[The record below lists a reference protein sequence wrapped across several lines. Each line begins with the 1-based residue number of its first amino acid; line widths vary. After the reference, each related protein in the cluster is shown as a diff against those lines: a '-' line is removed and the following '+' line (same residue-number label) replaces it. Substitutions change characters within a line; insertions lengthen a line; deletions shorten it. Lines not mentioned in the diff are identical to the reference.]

1 MKGLGYFFISLFS
14 LVITLV
20 FLFPDSPLQANELD
34 QYQRFIEYQ
43 KQQLQKRQERIDSIT
58 LPAQKRL
65 EKIQE
70 NIDKTNDFLADNEA
84 RLQKIR
90 NELTEITD
98 RYQNLQGV
106 FHRTKEKVVARLR
119 FLQRQPPATW
129 WIALFSSKS
138 LREFLDRRQQ
148 LLYIFKQDKQLLT
161 NLKAV
166 ADSVLV
172 QRDEI
177 KFLENEALLIQQQ
190 LNHQQA
196 VYAAQAEN
204 QQRIIQSLQKDRRSL
219 EIAEARL
226 LQDSRR
232 LATLIQSRTEG
243 TLTLPPGNGALSY
256 PIQGIVTSTF
266 GWRVHPILGYEKF
279 HTGIDFAADYG
290 TPIYASQAGTV
301 IVAEWY
307 GGYGNTIVL
316 DHGNGISTLYAHA
329 DALYVQAGETV
340 QRGQLI
346 AGVGSTGFSTG
357 PHLHFELRAQ
367 GEPIDPAPYL

>member
-1 MKGLGYFFISLFS
+1 MKDPRYLFISLVS
-14 LVITLV
+14 LVITIV
-20 FLFPDSPLQANELD
+20 FILPNSSLQANELD

-43 KQQLQKRQERIDSIT
+43 KQQLQQRQAKIDSIT

-65 EKIQE
+65 EKIQA

-84 RLQKIR
+84 RLQKIKT
-90 NELTEITD
+90 ELTEMTD

-106 FHRTKEKVVARLR
+106 FRRAKERAVSRLR

-129 WIALFSSKS
+129 WVALLSSKS
-138 LREFLDRRQQ
+138 LRQFLDRRQQ
-148 LLYIFKQDKQLLT
+148 LLYIFQQDKRLLT

-166 ADSVLV
+166 ADSVLA

-177 KFLENEALLIQQQ
+177 KSLENEALLIQQQ
-190 LNHQQA
+190 LNHQRS
-196 VYAAQAEN
+196 VYRTQAEN
-204 QQRIIQSLQKDRRSL
+204 QQQIIQTLQRDRRSL

-226 LQDSRR
+226 TQDSRR
-232 LATLIQSRTEG
+232 LTALIQSRTEG
-243 TLTLPPGNGALSY
+243 SLILPPGNGALGF
-256 PIQGIVTSTF
+256 PVQGVVTSTF
-266 GWRVHPILGYEKF
+266 GWRTHPILGYEKF
-279 HTGIDFAADYG
+279 HSGIDFGAEYG
-290 TPIYASQAGTV
+290 TPIYAAQAGTV

-316 DHGNGISTLYAHA
+316 DHGNGITTLYAHA
-329 DALYVQAGETV
+329 DALYVQAGEIV